1 MIPHILLEELGGEFE
16 LRHVDRTA
24 SEHKSAAYL
33 QLNPNGLIPVLV
45 NGNLVLYETAAICLH
60 LVDTHPTAGLAPPPG
75 TPERAHFYK
84 WLMWLTNTVQATLL
98 LYFYAER
105 WVDAGNG
112 VAAGQV
118 RLHAEAKVGGMLHQ
132 IDAHLAAHAKDWFP
146 MRTSPRTLRTG
157 FSANG
162 TARSIPTR
170 WCCAAGPAALPGR
183 RAACRTSGPTSRACW
198 HALRC
203 SACWPASSC
212 RHRLCEGVAP
222 FVAAGAA
229 GGQAGLAVK
238 IRSCPNLSMTLIAA
252 LVRAL
257 QNSSIAP
264 NTSTRATFANRYRRL
279 APRMLA
285 W

>member
-1 MIPHILLEELGGEFE
+1 MMQLHYFPGNASMIPHILLEELGGEFE

-132 IDAHLAAHAKDWFP
+132 IDAHLAAHAKDWFLGERYSALDP
-146 MRTSPRTLRTG
+146 YALVLCRWTRG
-157 FSANG
+157 FARP
-162 TARSIPTR
+162 ARSLPHL
-170 WCCAAGPAALPGR
+170 GPY
-183 RAACRTSGPTSRACW
+183 
-198 HALRC
+198 
-203 SACWPASSC
+203 
-212 RHRLCEGVAP
+212 
-222 FVAAGAA
+222 
-229 GGQAGLAVK
+229 LA
-238 IRSCPNLSMTLIAA
+238 
-252 LVRAL
+252 
-257 QNSSIAP
+257 
-264 NTSTRATFANRYRRL
+264 
-279 APRMLA
+279 RMLA
-285 W
+285 RPAVLRVLASEQLPPPFV